1 MSMTWDSDRRLIV
14 GAAVAALVAAAGSTV
29 GVAAASS
36 TFAATPT
43 PTPIPTATATGP
55 TSDCSVPS
63 LPGTVVDVTLTDM
76 GGWMTGTDGSWG
88 GRMPGGMM
96 SGRMPGGMMGGPMM
110 SGHGAA
116 GAMMRVLVT
125 PDAAAVGTVSLRVRN
140 TGWMTHELVILPLSD
155 GQAVGQRGVDG
166 DGRVDE
172 TGSVGEVSRS
182 CDAGAGDGLA
192 AGSAGWTTLQLPAG
206 RYELVCNLPGHYAAG
221 MRALLIV
228 R

>member
-1 MSMTWDSDRRLIV
+1 MSRTWDSDRRLIV

-29 GVAAASS
+29 GVAAASG
-36 TFAATPT
+36 TFAAT

-55 TSDCSVPS
+55 TSDCSVPA

-88 GRMPGGMM
+88 GRMPGGM

-155 GQAVGQRGVDG
+155 G
-166 DGRVDE
+166 
-172 TGSVGEVSRS
+172 
-182 CDAGAGDGLA
+182 A
-192 AGSAGWTTLQLPAG
+192 A
-206 RYELVCNLPGHYAAG
+206 
-221 MRALLIV
+221 
-228 R
+228 

>member
-1 MSMTWDSDRRLIV
+1 MSTTWHSDRRLIV

-29 GVAAASS
+29 GVAAASG

-43 PTPIPTATATGP
+43 PTATATGP

-110 SGHGAA
+110 SGHAAA

-140 TGWMTHELVILPLSD
+140 TGWMT
-155 GQAVGQRGVDG
+155 
-166 DGRVDE
+166 
-172 TGSVGEVSRS
+172 
-182 CDAGAGDGLA
+182 
-192 AGSAGWTTLQLPAG
+192 LQLPAG

>member
-43 PTPIPTATATGP
+43 PTPIPTATGP

-76 GGWMTGTDGSWG
+76 GGWMTSTDGSSG
-88 GRMPGGMM
+88 GRVPGGMM
-96 SGRMPGGMMGGPMM
+96 SGRMPGGMM

-155 GQAVGQRGVDG
+155 GAAVGQ
-166 DGRVDE
+166 
-172 TGSVGEVSRS
+172 
-182 CDAGAGDGLA
+182 
-192 AGSAGWTTLQLPAG
+192 
-206 RYELVCNLPGHYAAG
+206 
-221 MRALLIV
+221 
-228 R
+228 

>member
-1 MSMTWDSDRRLIV
+1 MSTTWHSDRRLIV

-29 GVAAASS
+29 GVAAASG

-43 PTPIPTATATGP
+43 PTLTATATGP

-76 GGWMTGTDGSWG
+76 GGRMTGTDGSWG
-88 GRMPGGMM
+88 
-96 SGRMPGGMMGGPMM
+96 GRMPGGMMGGPMM

-155 GQAVGQRGVDG
+155 GAAVGQRGVGG

-182 CDAGAGDGLA
+182 CGAGAGDGLA
-192 AGSAGWTTLQLPAG
+192 AGSTGWTTLQLPAG